1 MNNYFQTSL
10 ARRFASLMIVFII
23 LFLIGASIILY
34 SQFHIQRDY
43 EQSNNIAEEKEE
55 IIIQVDER
63 FTKAILD
70 IRGYIAFGNE
80 ELKDRALGQKE
91 IIQRHL
97 VEFSEMPLTA
107 KEQLFLYDMN
117 IFYRYYFEETI
128 PGILEDLEEGN
139 TEAVIDLANNSATKK
154 VTNFQD
160 RINEYRLDLDSQ
172 VEENADALATVYK
185 QMQWLMFAFV
195 LFMLLILLSITRISL
210 NRIGKPLR
218 ELAFAADKVSRGDE
232 TDIVFTPDKRKDEI
246 SILKNSFL
254 SMITAIKE
262 NEQHLKDSNDELSEQ
277 QDELQA
283 QQLELENL
291 LGQMENRENQ
301 LRHRN
306 KLIKSLSNSLDRNE
320 VLHSIVKGFSGV
332 IHADRGIVVLL
343 DSGRNYAKW
352 GVSEEA
358 ASQFVSSLAND
369 GQINRLLEERMSF
382 VVKRDVP
389 SQEKGIHQEDQSC
402 WDLYIP
408 VLSYNGKVEAVMVY
422 TRFSH
427 GYSSEEIQEYSSL
440 SKQVSLSLEKIKL
453 FESSEADRLMNNDI
467 LNTIHEGI
475 QLLDTNGRILHIN
488 QKFCSIYDCADPKK
502 YIDTPFAEWLTGI
515 EQKVELPEKLNE
527 FVENLYTNSAS
538 TSKQTQY
545 RIMQGQPRMVQVYA
559 EPLYRSE
566 TLSGWVLVHRDITK
580 EYEADQMK
588 NELVS
593 TVSHELRTPLASV
606 LGYTEL
612 LINREL
618 KEERQKKY
626 LNTIYQEAQRLTTLI
641 NDFLDVQRMEAGKQT
656 YDKKYESLTPLLKS
670 VIEDIRINTSIHDI
684 QFVSET
690 EGDIVLGDRDK
701 LFQVFQN
708 LIQNAVKYSPDG
720 GNITVKL
727 SSSDDGLHVSVRDEG
742 LGIPEEAIP
751 NLFTKFYRVDNTDRR
766 KIGGTGL
773 GLAIAKEIVKAH
785 EGDIGLSSTLGK
797 GSTFTITLPKVSE
810 VAESAA
816 DTYLSS
822 KQGKRIVV
830 VEDDQQ
836 LASLLSNELTES
848 GFVIKTFDNG
858 EEALSFITENPP
870 DAIILDIML
879 SMSKLDGLD
888 VLQSLK
894 NNPGL
899 CDIPVFVSTALD
911 EKEKVMELGAD
922 GFLVKPYSPSRLTA
936 LVVNKLI

>member
-23 LFLIGASIILY
+23 LFVIGASIILY
-34 SQFHIQRDY
+34 IQFHIQKDY
-43 EQSNNIAEEKEE
+43 EESNNIAEVKEE
-55 IIIQVDER
+55 IIIQVDES
-63 FTKAILD
+63 FNQAILD
-70 IRGYIAFGNE
+70 VRGYIAFGNE
-80 ELKDRALGQKE
+80 NLRERALSQRVD
-91 IIQRHL
+91 IQRNL
-97 VEFSEMPLTA
+97 TEFSELPLTA
-107 KEQLFLYDMN
+107 KDELFLDEIRYFD
-117 IFYRYYFEETI
+117 RYYFDITL
-128 PGILEDLEEGN
+128 PPILNDLEEGN
-139 TEAVIDLANNSATKK
+139 LEAVVEVANESATDEVISFQNNIHNYRKGLDDK
-154 VTNFQD
+154 VED
-160 RINEYRLDLDSQ
+160 
-172 VEENADALATVYK
+172 NADALADVYK
-185 QMQWLMFAFV
+185 QMQWIMFAFV

-232 TDIVFTPDKRKDEI
+232 TAIEFTPDKRKDEI
-246 SILKNSFL
+246 SILKSSFL
-254 SMITAIKE
+254 TMISAIKE

-283 QQLELENL
+283 QQFELENL

-306 KLIKSLSNSLDRNE
+306 KLIKSLSNSLDKNQ
-320 VLHSIVKGFSGV
+320 VLHSIVKGFSGI
-332 IHADRGIVVLL
+332 IHADRGIIVLL
-343 DSGRNYAKW
+343 DSGKTFAKW
-352 GVSEEA
+352 GISEEA
-358 ASQFVSSLAND
+358 ASQFAGNLTTD
-369 GQINRLLEERMSF
+369 GQIHRLMEERMSF
-382 VVKRDVP
+382 VIKRNVP
-389 SQEKGIHQEDQSC
+389 DEERGIHEGDQSC

-408 VLSYNGKVEAVMVY
+408 VLSYSGSVEAVMIY
-422 TRFSH
+422 SRFSN
-427 GYSSEEIQEYSSL
+427 GFSSEEIQEYSSL

-475 QLLDTNGRILHIN
+475 QLVDMDRRILHIN
-488 QKFCSIYDCADPKK
+488 QKFCSIYECKDPK
-502 YIDTPFAEWLTGI
+502 YVIGRPFNEWLAGI
-515 EQKVELPEKLNE
+515 GEKMQQPEMLSE
-527 FVENLYTNSAS
+527 FVDNLFTA
-538 TSKQTQY
+538 TAAKQLQY
-545 RIMQGQPRMVQVYA
+545 RMLHKQPAMIQVYA
-559 EPLYRSE
+559 EPLYRRGM
-566 TLSGWVLVHRDITK
+566 LSGWVLVHRDITK
-580 EYEADQMK
+580 EYEADQLK

-626 LNTIYQEAQRLTTLI
+626 LNTIYQEAQRLTSLI

-656 YDKKYESLTPLLKS
+656 YDKKYELLTPVIKK

-684 QFVSET
+684 QFVSDA
-690 EGDIVLGDRDK
+690 EGDTVLGDRDK

-727 SSSDDGLHVSVRDEG
+727 SSSAENLHVSVIDEG
-742 LGIPEEAIP
+742 LGIPDEAVP
-751 NLFTKFYRVDNTDRR
+751 DLFTKFFRVDNTDRR

-785 EGDIGLSSTLGK
+785 EGDINLSSTLGK
-797 GSTFTITLPKVSE
+797 GSTFIITLPKVSE
-810 VAESAA
+810 VVESGS
-816 DTYLSS
+816 DTYLSA

-836 LASLLSNELTES
+836 LASLLSNELRES
-848 GFVIKTFDNG
+848 GFVIKTFNNG

-879 SMSKLDGLD
+879 SMSQFDGLD

-894 NNPGL
+894 NNPAL
-899 CDIPVFVSTALD
+899 SDIPVFVSTALD
-911 EKEKVMELGAD
+911 EKEKVMELGAED
-922 GFLVKPYSPSRLTA
+922 FLVKPYSPSRLTT
-936 LVVNKLI
+936 LVANKLV